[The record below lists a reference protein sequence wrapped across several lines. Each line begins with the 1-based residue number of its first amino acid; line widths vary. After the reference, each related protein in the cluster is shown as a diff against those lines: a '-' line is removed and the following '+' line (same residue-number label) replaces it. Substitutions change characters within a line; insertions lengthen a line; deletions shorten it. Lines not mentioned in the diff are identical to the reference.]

1 VELAV
6 VELGPDTLVEGRPFT
21 APARTDEDTS
31 VMRDMFAQL
40 RAFSRGWSDS
50 QPAGDGVVVRR
61 RDVAGLRTWIRV
73 PDRDA
78 LFAAGELT
86 TVGFFGQARADV
98 DHAPIHRLEEAIVD
112 TLEEVPGV
120 LGYFDLELPDGRY
133 GNLILCSTPDV
144 PVRWHA
150 HELHRSAVELAPRH
164 YHSARLHR
172 GIVRSPLLGDA
183 DLIVL
188 RTHYHDFDSTPSW
201 LAVRELR

>member
-21 APARTDEDTS
+21 APARTDEDAS
-31 VMRDMFAQL
+31 VMRDMLAQL

-50 QPAGDGVVVRR
+50 QPAGDGVLVRR
-61 RDVAGLRTWIRV
+61 RDAAGLRTWIRV
-73 PDRDA
+73 PDRGA

-120 LGYFDLELPDGRY
+120 LSYFDLELPDGRY

-150 HELHRSAVELAPRH
+150 HELHRGAVELAPRH

-183 DLIVL
+183 ELIVL